1 MHPFLVEE
9 LLIPIIQNKGNFPQ
23 FLSQRQSNSTNSSNL
38 ENPQFTRLSGC
49 CYGYL
54 DNFCDWWI
62 LPSAVNNEF

>member
-23 FLSQRQSNSTNSSNL
+23 FLSQRQSNVTNSSNL

-49 CYGYL
+49 CYGY
-54 DNFCDWWI
+54 
-62 LPSAVNNEF
+62 